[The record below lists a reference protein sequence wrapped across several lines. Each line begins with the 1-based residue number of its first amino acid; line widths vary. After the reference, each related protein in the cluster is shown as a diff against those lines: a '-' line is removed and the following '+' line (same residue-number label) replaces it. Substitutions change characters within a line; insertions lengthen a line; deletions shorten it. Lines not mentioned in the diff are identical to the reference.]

1 MGELLALV
9 KKVLAAVDGGVTV
22 DEALALLDEVI
33 HAIRAYRKAAGPV
46 VADLDGMELDDDD
59 VRAIVEEYG
68 VVSVASEDA
77 DAIPPGLA
85 KKLLK
90 WAVKALMAVL
100 L

>member
-1 MGELLALV
+1 
-9 KKVLAAVDGGVTV
+9 
-22 DEALALLDEVI
+22 
-33 HAIRAYRKAAGPV
+33 V

-59 VRAIVEEYG
+59 VRAIAEEYG
-68 VVSVASEDA
+68 VVSAASEDA